1 MGQGRLNQ
9 SSSPGAPGHQASSLD
24 LEEAQM
30 DQSWAIGSELYQ
42 SQE

>member
-1 MGQGRLNQ
+1 MNQGRLNQ

-24 LEEAQM
+24 LEEGQM
-30 DQSWAIGSELYQ
+30 GRSWAVGSELYQ